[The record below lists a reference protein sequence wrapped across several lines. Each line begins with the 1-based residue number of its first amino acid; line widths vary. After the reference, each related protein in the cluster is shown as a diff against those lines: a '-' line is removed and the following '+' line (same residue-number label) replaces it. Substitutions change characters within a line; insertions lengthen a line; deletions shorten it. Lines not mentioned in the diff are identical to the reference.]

1 MMDHFN
7 VDIENYFMKNIY
19 CNCDLVN
26 LIKGATK
33 L

>member
-7 VDIENYFMKNIY
+7 VDIENMKNIY